1 MTTYS
6 PGYRRCRSTVS
17 ATVQGRIL
25 LLASLPVPLVGA
37 VTDQTVA
44 ESHGEGRPAASVHLG
59 AAASIVPSRDR

>member
-1 MTTYS
+1 VTTYS

-17 ATVQGRIL
+17 ATVQRRIL
-25 LLASLPVPLVGA
+25 LLASLPVPLDGA